1 MLRNELSGKV
11 QTVLGAIDANDLGI
25 TLPHEHLLCDASFT
39 FIEPSMVSQKALA
52 YEPVRIEN
60 LGWIRKNK
68 VNCLD
73 NLRLWDEELAIL
85 ELLRFK
91 KAGGSTI
98 VDVTNIG
105 LGRDP
110 IGMTR
115 ISRATDVN
123 IIMGAGYYLG
133 PSHPPDLAGKKEETI
148 VDEIMHDI
156 TVGVADTGIRA
167 GILGEIGCSYPLK
180 NSEVKVLTAVAR
192 AQQITGIPVKIH
204 PGHSNEA
211 PFEIIELLRE
221 NGGKINHTVMS
232 HVENRLVG
240 DIDLTLKLADAG
252 CYIEYDT
259 FGNPQNA
266 IRLPHKV
273 THSLSD
279 WERIGCIKELI
290 DHGHL
295 HQLLISQDVFNKIC
309 LRRYGGYG
317 YDHILTTIVP
327 LMRMKG
333 ISDEQIRIIL
343 VENPKRMLQFA

>member
-1 MLRNELSGKV
+1 MTRNRRSGKA
-11 QTVLGAIDANDLGI
+11 QTVLGTLDANDLGI
-25 TLPHEHLLCDASFT
+25 TLPHEHLLCDASFM
-39 FIEPSMVSQKALA
+39 FIEPRNVSQKALA
-52 YEPVRIEN
+52 YEPVKIEN

-68 VNCLD
+68 VYCLD
-73 NLRLWDEELAIL
+73 NLRLWDEELALL

-91 KAGGSTI
+91 KVGGSTI

-110 IGMTR
+110 MGLTR

-133 PSHPPDLAGKKEETI
+133 PSHPPELAEKTEDTI
-148 VDEIMHDI
+148 TDEILRDI
-156 TVGVADTGIRA
+156 TVGVADTGIQA

-180 NSEVKVLTAVAR
+180 DGEEKVLRSAAQ
-192 AQQITGIPVKIH
+192 AQQITGIPVNIH

-211 PFEIIELLRE
+211 PFEIIDLLRE

-232 HVENRLVG
+232 HVENRLVR
-240 DIDLTLKLADAG
+240 DIDLTLKLADTG
-252 CYIEYDT
+252 CYLEYDT
-259 FGNPQNA
+259 FGTAQNA
-266 IRLPHKV
+266 IRLPN
-273 THSLSD
+273 TNTYSLSD
-279 WERIGCIKELI
+279 WERIECIKELI
-290 DHGHL
+290 DHGHAQ
-295 HQLLISQDVFNKIC
+295 QLLISQDVFNKIN

-327 LMRMKG
+327 LMRMIG
-333 ISDEQIRIIL
+333 ISNEQIHTIL